1 MKVLQLGSNEKKN
14 TEKEEGRLTE
24 SRKRIV

>member
-14 TEKEEGRLTE
+14 TEKEEGRLAE
-24 SRKRIV
+24 SGKRIV